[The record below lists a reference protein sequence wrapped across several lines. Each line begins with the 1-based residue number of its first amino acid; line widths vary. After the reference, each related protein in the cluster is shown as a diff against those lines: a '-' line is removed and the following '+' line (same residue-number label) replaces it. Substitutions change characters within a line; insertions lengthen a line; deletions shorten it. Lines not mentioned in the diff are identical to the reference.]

1 MILLVFLEVRKIDSG
16 DLDDVLSIFYVVYIL
31 EWK

>member
-1 MILLVFLEVRKIDSG
+1 MMLVFLEVKKIDSG
-16 DLDDVLSIFYVVYIL
+16 NLDDDVLSIFYVVYIL

>member
-1 MILLVFLEVRKIDSG
+1 MMLVFLEVKKIDSG